1 MMVCQTSLLVGY
13 VSSFWRVVLSRI
25 SSRNT
30 GSTTTIHLP
39 PFPMNEAIFWRITSQ
54 GWTVQ
59 LGRLTGHSAFKVPSP
74 RKGLHQNGPK
84 HIRFT
89 RTLEYMYKYF
99 YIYTYIYRCVFVYTY
114 IIYRKKI
121 ILAYFSYWLVESVV
135 LVLQPPFACF
145 LWGESDA
152 LLLDLDIR
160 ELLRRCHAEKKWRFH
175 RQNGGAWG
183 EGWWLKISW
192 IIDPSL
198 KYMVSSD
205 GIKPLDTFKCLD
217 WLLRILR
224 KDTCHFTCI
233 GLTLYGGQ
241 ACSNGLPYRTD
252 VFFTTFVHR
261 PAMVFSLRSALISSL
276 AGFASGDCFV
286 RLSEPLKERVDI
298 MISFFSHSKVSHVI
312 RVWICI
318 NKIRDI
324 NRKGIKKSTLEY
336 CIYHTWQWFESRWS
350 ISWLLSLNNGTNG

>member
-1 MMVCQTSLLVGY
+1 MLCS
-13 VSSFWRVVLSRI
+13 
-25 SSRNT
+25 
-30 GSTTTIHLP
+30 
-39 PFPMNEAIFWRITSQ
+39 
-54 GWTVQ
+54 WTW
-59 LGRLTGHSAFKVPSP
+59 T
-74 RKGLHQNGPK
+74 
-84 HIRFT
+84 
-89 RTLEYMYKYF
+89 
-99 YIYTYIYRCVFVYTY
+99 FVNCCAVAMR
-114 IIYRKKI
+114 RKK
-121 ILAYFSYWLVESVV
+121 
-135 LVLQPPFACF
+135 
-145 LWGESDA
+145 
-152 LLLDLDIR
+152 R
-160 ELLRRCHAEKKWRFH
+160 RFH

-192 IIDPSL
+192 IIDSSL
-198 KYMVSSD
+198 KYMVSSG

-241 ACSNGLPYRTD
+241 VCSNGLPYRTD
-252 VFFTTFVHR
+252 VFITTFVHR

-298 MISFFSHSKVSHVI
+298 MISFFSHSKVSQVI

-324 NRKGIKKSTLEY
+324 NRKGIKKLPWNTASTIPENWPSHGFSHWTMELMDSLGTRAVPG
-336 CIYHTWQWFESRWS
+336 CACSSSSAAKHHTVDHW
-350 ISWLLSLNNGTNG
+350 NPATPVM